1 MAIKRKPMAEHE
13 IQLLAAKDEYLT
25 LFGFCLAGMGLVVGL
40 LLAQLIL
47 PWATV
52 VLLLLAAGVIFS
64 VRKLRQTTPEY
75 TLTPQGIRFGP
86 TLGRDWIPWTD
97 ITAISTERNC
107 DKPAY
112 VQLELKRDATCWTT
126 LSPVRRQF
134 LRVYTGNRDWS
145 PVARLYTAGLQ
156 QSHEQVLQTVQRY
169 WLHHAWHQQ
178 KEAA

>member
-1 MAIKRKPMAEHE
+1 
-13 IQLLAAKDEYLT
+13 
-25 LFGFCLAGMGLVVGL
+25 MGLVVGL

>member
-1 MAIKRKPMAEHE
+1 MNAGEV
-13 IQLLAAKDEYLT
+13 QLLAAKDEYLT

-52 VLLLLAAGVIFS
+52 ALLLLAAGVIFS

-169 WLHHAWHQQ
+169 WLHHAWQQQ

>member
-1 MAIKRKPMAEHE
+1 MAEHE
-13 IQLLAAKDEYLT
+13 IQLFAAKDEYLT

-40 LLAQLIL
+40 LWAQLIMLWAMAALL
-47 PWATV
+47 P
-52 VLLLLAAGVIFS
+52 LAAGVIFS
-64 VRKLRQTTPEY
+64 VRKLRQRTPEY

-86 TLGRDWIPWTD
+86 TLGHDLIPWAD
-97 ITAISTERNC
+97 ITAISTERSC

-112 VQLELKRDATCWTT
+112 VQLQLERDAACWTT
-126 LSPVRRQF
+126 LSPVRRRV
-134 LRVYTGNRDWS
+134 LRVYTGDRDWS

-169 WLHHAWHQQ
+169 WLHHAWRQQ